1 MADLPGN
8 VALDTHVADL
18 TISARERDLLRRLA
32 GRVAE
37 LADRPI
43 EREKRSLWY
52 KHNALE
58 NVRPLLF
65 CDPENGWSEIVTPD
79 QMQCEHELARTW
91 EHLLRKEI
99 FWGEQ
104 MGDDRVIEPWFN
116 VGWVY
121 SRSDWGL
128 HETNFGGDQ
137 GGARRWDSPLLSV
150 ADLDKLS
157 YQTIQV
163 DRSASMDLLA
173 VAHDTL
179 HDVLPVR
186 RRQAWY
192 WTLGMTWEAIK
203 LRGLEQIMVDMYEN
217 PELLHRLMAFLRD
230 GTCNMVK
237 FLEQEGLY
245 TLNNEGDYV
254 GSGGF
259 GWTTALP
266 AADFTGQV
274 RARDLWCLSESQET
288 IGVSPRMFEEFVFQY
303 QLPIMAYF
311 GLVCY
316 GCCEPVHERWHLLK
330 QVPNLRRVSVSPWCD
345 RAQMAANLQDRYV
358 YSLKPHPGLLAGD
371 HFEAEAIRADVRD
384 ALSKAEGCHLEII
397 MKDNHT
403 LRNDPGRAI
412 SWCRI
417 VRQEI
422 ERSRA

>member
-8 VALDTHVADL
+8 VAQDTHVGDL
-18 TISARERDLLRRLA
+18 TIDARERDILRRLA

-37 LADRPI
+37 LADRPV
-43 EREKRSLWY
+43 EKEKRQLWL

-79 QMQCEHELARTW
+79 QLQCEHELARAW

-99 FWGEQ
+99 FWGEE

-128 HETNFGGDQ
+128 HETNIGGDQ
-137 GGARRWDSPLLSV
+137 GGARRWDSPVLSV
-150 ADLDKLS
+150 QDLERLS
-157 YQTIQV
+157 YQTIEV
-163 DRSASMDLLA
+163 DRPASMDLMA
-173 VAHDTL
+173 VACDTFS
-179 HDVLPVR
+179 DVLPVR

-230 GTCNMVK
+230 GTLNMVK

-266 AADFTGQV
+266 VDDFSGQV
-274 RARDLWCLSESQET
+274 RARDMWCLSESQET

-303 QLPIMAYF
+303 QLPIMQYF

-316 GCCEPVHERWHLLK
+316 GCCEPVHDRWHLLR

-358 YSLKPHPGLLAGD
+358 YSLKPHPALLAGD
-371 HFEAEAIRADVRD
+371 RFDPEAVRADVRD
-384 ALSKAEGCHLEII
+384 ALSKARGCHLEVI

-403 LRNDPGRAI
+403 LRNDPERAKA
-412 SWCRI
+412 WCRI

-422 ERSRA
+422 ELS

>member
-1 MADLPGN
+1 MTDLPGN
-8 VALDTHVADL
+8 VAQDTHVGDL
-18 TISARERDLLRRLA
+18 TITPKERDVLRTLA

-43 EREKRSLWY
+43 EKAKRLLWF

-58 NVRPLLF
+58 KVRPLLF
-65 CDPENGWSEIVTPD
+65 CDPENGWSEIITPD
-79 QMQCEHELARTW
+79 QMQCQHELARTW
-91 EHLLRKEI
+91 EHSLRKEI

-116 VGWVY
+116 VGWIY

-128 HETNFGGDQ
+128 HETNIGGDQ
-137 GGARRWDSPLLSV
+137 GGARRWDSPVLSLQ
-150 ADLDKLS
+150 DLTKLR
-157 YQTIQV
+157 YQSIHV
-163 DRSASMDLLA
+163 DRRASMDLMSI
-173 VAHDTL
+173 AHDIL
-179 HDVLPVR
+179 NDVLPVR
-186 RRQAWY
+186 LRTSWY
-192 WTLGMTWEAIK
+192 WTLGMTWELIK

-230 GTCNMVK
+230 GTLHMVK
-237 FLEQEGLY
+237 YLEQEALY
-245 TLNNEGDYV
+245 SLNNEGDYV

-259 GWTTALP
+259 GWTTTLP
-266 AADFTGQV
+266 AADFNGQV
-274 RARDLWCLSESQET
+274 RAKDLWCLAESQET

-303 QLPIMAYF
+303 QVPIMDCF

-316 GCCEPVHERWHLLK
+316 GCCEPIHDRWHLLR

-345 RAQMAANLQDRYV
+345 RAQMAANLEDRYV

-371 HFEAEAIRADVRD
+371 RFDPEAVRADVRD
-384 ALSKAEGCHLEII
+384 ALSKARGCHLEII

-403 LRNDPGRAI
+403 LRHDPGRAVA
-412 SWCRI
+412 WCQI

-422 ERSRA
+422 ERS

>member
-43 EREKRSLWY
+43 ENEKRSLWY

-58 NVRPLLF
+58 KVRPLLF

-79 QMQCEHELARTW
+79 QLHCEHELARTW

-104 MGDDRVIEPWFN
+104 MGDDRVIQPWFN

-128 HETNFGGDQ
+128 HETNIGGDQ
-137 GGARRWDSPLLSV
+137 GGARRWDSPVLSV
-150 ADLDKLS
+150 ADLEKLS
-157 YQTIQV
+157 YQTIQI
-163 DRSASMDLLA
+163 DRRASMELLA

-179 HDVLPVR
+179 ADVLPVR
-186 RRQAWY
+186 RRQDWY

-203 LRGLEQIMVDMYEN
+203 LRGLEQIMVDMYEQ

-230 GTCNMVK
+230 GTFNMVK

-266 AADFTGQV
+266 AADFSGQV
-274 RARDLWCLSESQET
+274 RARDMWCLSESQET

-303 QLPIMAYF
+303 QRPIMEYF

-316 GCCEPVHERWHLLK
+316 GCCEPVHDRWYLLK

-345 RAQMAANLQDRYV
+345 RAQMAANLQDRYI

-371 HFEAEAIRADVRD
+371 RFDENAIRADIRD
-384 ALSKAEGCHLEII
+384 ALSKTEGCHLEII

-412 SWCRI
+412 AWCRI

-422 ERSRA
+422 ERSGA